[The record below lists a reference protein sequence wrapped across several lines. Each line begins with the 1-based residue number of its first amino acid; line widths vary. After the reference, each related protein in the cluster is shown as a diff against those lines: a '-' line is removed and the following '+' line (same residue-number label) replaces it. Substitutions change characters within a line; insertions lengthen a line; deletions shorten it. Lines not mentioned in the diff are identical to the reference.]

1 MFLKKIKIK
10 NIRCISDI
18 EIDLESRATANHSL
32 VLLGNNG
39 VGKSTILK
47 CIALGLCDAGGA
59 SALLADMYGSLVRNG
74 EKKGVIELTLNQGTK
89 NYTIKT
95 TVKASTEDED
105 IEEIEKVTSP
115 KTRFP
120 WSDVF
125 MCGYGPSRILRGTN
139 SYDQYAL
146 ADAVYTL
153 FNYGWKLQN
162 PELVVRRHGYNNKA
176 AEKAILKQLAD
187 ILMMKPNALHMSR
200 TGITVREDH
209 NKSEINFGAL
219 ADGHQSTLNC
229 LIDLIGWT
237 YLNRRKNP
245 SGIVLLD
252 EVENHLHPMWQRHIM
267 RLLSNAFPRIQFIA
281 TSHSPICAVG
291 MSDKTDRGFKV
302 GESHV
307 LVRQGS
313 HAESYELTSLAG
325 RSYDRV
331 LESAAFGVM
340 SIGTE
345 LESAMMKYRSLQK
358 SGASK
363 SLLKKAMDELN
374 EISPLTGELE
384 EQVELDR
391 QLAELLKKKKPSTVR
406 SKSIKKAV
414 KRKK

>member
-95 TVKASTEDED
+95 TVKASNEDED
-105 IEEIEKVTSP
+105 IEEIEKVTTP

-176 AEKAILKQLAD
+176 AEKAILKQLAN
-187 ILMMKPNALHMSR
+187 ILMMKPNALRMSR

-219 ADGHQSTLNC
+219 ADGHQSTLNWV
-229 LIDLIGWT
+229 IDLIGWT

-291 MSDKTDRGFKV
+291 MTDKTDRGFKV

-307 LVRQGS
+307 LMREGS
-313 HAESYELTSLAG
+313 HVECCELTSLEG
-325 RSYDRV
+325 KSYDRV
-331 LESAAFGVM
+331 LESIAFGVM
-340 SIGTE
+340 SIGNE
-345 LESAMMKYRSLQK
+345 FESALSHYRSLQR
-358 SGASK
+358 SGVRGQS
-363 SLLKKAMDELN
+363 LKKALSAIEQ
-374 EISPLTGELE
+374 ISPFKA
-384 EQVELDR
+384 EQEHQAELDR
-391 QLAELLKKKKPSTVR
+391 ELAELLKARKKSTKKK
-406 SKSIKKAV
+406 KV